1 MTVIRRLDACL
12 ESTRQNVL
20 KMSEQLGKAEEE
32 IKTDLRK
39 LQEKGDGLLEEI
51 VGVSDE

>member
-12 ESTRQNVL
+12 ESTRQDVL

-32 IKTDLRK
+32 IKADLRK
-39 LQEKGDGLLEEI
+39 LQGKGEGLLEEI
-51 VGVSDE
+51 VGGPDV